1 MRGAR
6 RGARAA
12 IVGGLWAACA
22 MTAGAQVWES
32 LGPAPTTGFGG
43 SAGRIAAVACSLTDS
58 NLYYVGGADGGVWR
72 TTDGG
77 LTWTSLTDH
86 MPTTAIGAI
95 AIDPFDERVIYVG
108 TGEAHFANH
117 SRYGLGVL
125 RSGDGGDTWVLLG
138 TEAFAGRCVSR
149 IVCDPGVPGVLYA
162 SITRAGGFP
171 EMAAAKGHPQRE
183 GPLGVLRSEDH
194 GQTWAMLPG
203 LPDLSVTDLAIDPSA
218 PATLYAAVGHIFGDP
233 DNGIYKTT
241 NAGASWTRLAGGLP
255 QAPGRISL
263 RVAPSQPQTV
273 YALLTRPADSSGGG
287 ASALGGFRS
296 DDGGLSWSPYGTV
309 NQATYGWYLSVVSVK
324 PDAPGTVFYGGLEM
338 TRRIGSQSTTVTPPH
353 VDIHAIEW
361 DAAGRLVSGND
372 GGVHRSTD
380 LGASWT
386 NLNVGLGTIQFYAG
400 VSTHPIQDEWL
411 IGGTQDNGTNRRSVA
426 GLTWSS
432 VLGGDGG
439 WTQVDPA
446 NPSRVFAESQGT
458 GNIYRSTNG
467 GQSFSYVGSGLS
479 GRNCFLPPFL
489 IDPENTQRMLYATE
503 RIFVSTTGGTGWSP
517 LSADLTGGT
526 GAIRALAMAPSDSRF
541 VYAATNNGR
550 VLVSED
556 SGASFTL
563 VLTDHPGWPRVT
575 REIVVHPDDPRR
587 AYLAT
592 AAFGGPKVRRTTDAG
607 QTWEI
612 LDANLPD
619 LPVNVV
625 GVDARCP
632 VDVLFAGTEAGVYR
646 SIDGGRHWYR
656 FGQGM
661 PNVPVIDLRV
671 EPGRSRLIAA
681 SQGRGAWR
689 VPLSAAPGTPCWC
702 LADLNADGVR
712 NNEDFFYY
720 LTLFAAGNLAMA
732 DLTTTAVPGT
742 PGYGVPNGV
751 LNNDDFFFF
760 LAVFA
765 AGC

>member
-1 MRGAR
+1 MA
-6 RGARAA
+6 
-12 IVGGLWAACA
+12 
-22 MTAGAQVWES
+22 
-32 LGPAPTTGFGG
+32 
-43 SAGRIAAVACSLTDS
+43 
-58 NLYYVGGADGGVWR
+58 
-72 TTDGG
+72 
-77 LTWTSLTDH
+77 
-86 MPTTAIGAI
+86 TTAIGAI

-117 SRYGLGVL
+117 SRFGLGVL
-125 RSGDGGDTWVLLG
+125 RSADGGDTWVLLG

-218 PATLYAAVGHIFGDP
+218 PATLFAAVGHIFGDP
-233 DNGIYKTT
+233 DNG
-241 NAGASWTRLAGGLP
+241 STRPRTPPPRGRGWRGLP
-255 QAPGRISL
+255 SAPGRISL
-263 RVAPSQPQTV
+263 RVGASQPQTV
-273 YALLTRPADSSGGG
+273 YAAHAPGRFERRRGQRAGRLPP
-287 ASALGGFRS
+287 
-296 DDGGLSWSPYGTV
+296 DDGGLTWSPYGTV

-386 NLNVGLGTIQFYAG
+386 NLKVGLGTIQFYAG
-400 VSTHPIQDEWL
+400 VSAHPIQDEWL

-489 IDPENTQRMLYATE
+489 VDPTAQRMLRDPAAPRGTP
-503 RIFVSTTGGTGWSP
+503 GGTGWSP
-517 LSADLTGGT
+517 
-526 GAIRALAMAPSDSRF
+526 RAP
-541 VYAATNNGR
+541 T
-550 VLVSED
+550 
-556 SGASFTL
+556 
-563 VLTDHPGWPRVT
+563 
-575 REIVVHPDDPRR
+575 
-587 AYLAT
+587 
-592 AAFGGPKVRRTTDAG
+592 
-607 QTWEI
+607 
-612 LDANLPD
+612 
-619 LPVNVV
+619 
-625 GVDARCP
+625 
-632 VDVLFAGTEAGVYR
+632 
-646 SIDGGRHWYR
+646 
-656 FGQGM
+656 
-661 PNVPVIDLRV
+661 
-671 EPGRSRLIAA
+671 
-681 SQGRGAWR
+681 
-689 VPLSAAPGTPCWC
+689 
-702 LADLNADGVR
+702 
-712 NNEDFFYY
+712 
-720 LTLFAAGNLAMA
+720 
-732 DLTTTAVPGT
+732 
-742 PGYGVPNGV
+742 
-751 LNNDDFFFF
+751 
-760 LAVFA
+760 
-765 AGC
+765 